1 MAQSSMYSESDKP
14 VYSVFLYDGPF
25 DDESYQGVSLEKVS
39 RDEIGVL
46 ISLAERQEAMDIV
59 IRYHAREAK
68 T

>member
-1 MAQSSMYSESDKP
+1 MTVHLMM
-14 VYSVFLYDGPF
+14 
-25 DDESYQGVSLEKVS
+25 ESYQGVSLEKVS

-68 T
+68 K